1 VLRVEIETKK
11 VMDFL
16 LFNYSFICFYTLN
29 TLKRHGITAR
39 QFNRVAHLVA
49 AMPTVA
55 DAAGPE
61 ALVK

>member
-1 VLRVEIETKK
+1 
-11 VMDFL
+11 MDFL
-16 LFNYSFICFYTLN
+16 LFNYSFICFYTL
-29 TLKRHGITAR
+29 KRHGITAR
-39 QFNRVAHLVA
+39 RFNRVAHLVA